1 MLWTSIA
8 TGKRA
13 DQHGVL
19 GFVEPHPEGKGIRPV
34 SNTSR
39 KVKALWNI
47 CTQQGIKSNVVG
59 WWPSHPAEP
68 IDGCM
73 VSNRYQTATAA
84 PGEPWPLP
92 EGTVYPER
100 LRETL
105 AELRFHPGELT
116 AEELLMFVPDAA
128 KIDQEKDR
136 RLATLAK
143 IIADCTSVHAAAT
156 WLMEHEPWEFMAVY
170 YDAIDHFSHAFM
182 SFHPPR
188 RPHVPEDMFEMYKDV
203 VVSGYRYH
211 DLMLGRLM
219 QLAGPETTI
228 VLVSDHGFHSR
239 HLRPRSPSGFGRPG
253 PAAWHRPL
261 GIVAMRGPHIRKDER
276 IYGAC
281 LLDVAPTVLTLLG
294 LPVARDMEGR
304 PLVQAFERDVAKRP
318 RQHEIEWIDSWDSV
332 PGECGMHPPGAHADP
347 WEAQDVLQQL
357 VNLGYLENPGD
368 NAQQAIARATADRNF
383 NLARVYTE
391 KGKLDEAAALLE
403 ELLKEFPDEPNF
415 TLRLAYCRYQLG
427 QLSECRAL
435 VERLI
440 QQTKVRRR
448 AAWRKRQELI
458 KQRAAA
464 LRAKQAG
471 ESEVADRGEPSD
483 VIAAAEQ
490 LGEEL
495 ALPAEA
501 VLDETLDIP
510 EDKLDPPPAVADY
523 LLGCVCFGEGNHDQ
537 ALEHLLRAE
546 QAEPRL
552 NHLHNQIGAVYL
564 KQLRWADAERAFRK
578 ALAID
583 GESAVAHDGL
593 AQAYLGQERYDEAA
607 DEALSAVG
615 IIHQFPEAHYHLG
628 LALAKGR
635 RDGRARLAFRTCL
648 SMRPGH
654 QEAREWLERVKPI
667 TTPHEAARL
676 VE

>member
-1 MLWTSIA
+1 
-8 TGKRA
+8 
-13 DQHGVL
+13 
-19 GFVEPHPEGKGIRPV
+19 
-34 SNTSR
+34 
-39 KVKALWNI
+39 
-47 CTQQGIKSNVVG
+47 
-59 WWPSHPAEP
+59 
-68 IDGCM
+68 M
-73 VSNRYQTATAA
+73 VSNRFQVASAQ
-84 PGEPWPLP
+84 PNEPWPLP
-92 EGTVYPER
+92 DGTIFPER
-100 LRETL
+100 VRETL

-128 KIDQEKDR
+128 KIDQTKDR

-188 RPHVPEDMFEMYKDV
+188 RPHVPEEMYEMYKDV

-228 VLVSDHGFHSR
+228 MLVSDHGFHSR
-239 HLRPRSPSGFGRPG
+239 HLRPRSPRGFGRPG

-261 GIVAMRGPHIRKDER
+261 GIVAMKGPEIRTDER

-294 LPVARDMEGR
+294 LPVGRDMEGR
-304 PLVQAFERDVAKRP
+304 PLVQALKRP
-318 RQHEIEWIDSWDSV
+318 RKPEWIDSWEQVS
-332 PGECGMHPPGAHADP
+332 GACGMHPPGSQADP

-357 VNLGYLENPGD
+357 VNLGYLENPGQD
-368 NAQQAIARATADRNF
+368 AQKAIARATADRNF

-403 ELLKEFPDEPNF
+403 QLLEEFPDEPNF

-427 QLSECRAL
+427 QLVECRAI

-440 QQTKVRRR
+440 EQTKVRRR
-448 AAWRKRQELI
+448 EAWRKRQELF
-458 KQRAAA
+458 KKRAEA
-464 LRAKQAG
+464 LRAKRDA
-471 ESEVADRGEPSD
+471 EPSQEITTD
-483 VIAAAEQ
+483 ELAAVEQIA
-490 LGEEL
+490 EEL
-495 ALPAEA
+495 ALPVEA
-501 VLDETLDIP
+501 VIDESLEIP
-510 EDKLDPPPAVADY
+510 DEKLGPPPAVADY
-523 LLGCVCFGEGNHDQ
+523 LLGCVSFGEGSHEQ

-564 KQLRWADAERAFRK
+564 KQQRWSDAERAFGK

-615 IIHQFPEAHYHLG
+615 IMHQFPEAHYHLG

-635 RDGRARLAFRTCL
+635 RDKRARLAFRTCL

-654 QEAREWLERVKPI
+654 KEAREWLERTKPI
-667 TTPHEAARL
+667 RTPHDAARL
-676 VE
+676 VD